1 MRAVQVR
8 TRSGVSVSLS
18 GPVRL
23 TARGRPAL
31 YGLHNQVGGIVDEM
45 ERPVLATCTRRRP
58 RRRVRAHLLERLPL
72 GGVLSGRA
80 EGRVSALRVSP
91 SKSFFYGAFVWAR
104 RALNS
109 KKRWFPAWAAH
120 EKPGL
125 IERAKA
131 FAHKALG
138 TDLCCR
144 GQVMSKTPT

>member
-1 MRAVQVR
+1 MTLGAPLWIADP
-8 TRSGVSVSLS
+8 GVDCPRPPGRLSAISVFL
-18 GPVRL
+18 
-23 TARGRPAL
+23 
-31 YGLHNQVGGIVDEM
+31 
-45 ERPVLATCTRRRP
+45 C
-58 RRRVRAHLLERLPL
+58 
-72 GGVLSGRA
+72 
-80 EGRVSALRVSP
+80 
-91 SKSFFYGAFVWAR
+91 KSVFYGAFVWAR